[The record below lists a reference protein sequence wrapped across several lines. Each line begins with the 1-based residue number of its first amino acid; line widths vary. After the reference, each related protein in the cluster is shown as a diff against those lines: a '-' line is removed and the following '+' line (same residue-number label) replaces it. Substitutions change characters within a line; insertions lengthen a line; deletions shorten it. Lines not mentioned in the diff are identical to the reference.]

1 MAITK
6 VKTVNKVEVYPP
18 FDSSAESTSNNKWS
32 RLWVEYK
39 IVLDDTSDDELPV
52 ISHTQ
57 KNLVRYTAD
66 GSANAFSGEETYV
79 KTLISALWT

>member
-52 ISHTQ
+52 TSYTQ
-57 KNLVRYTAD
+57 KNLVRYNTD
-66 GSANAFSGEETYV
+66 GSAYDYNLS
-79 KTLISALWT
+79 LIHI

>member
-18 FDSSAESTSNNKWS
+18 LDSSAESTSNNKWS

-52 ISHTQ
+52 TSYTQ
-57 KNLVRYTAD
+57 KNLVRYNTD
-66 GSANAFSGEETYV
+66 GSAYDFSREETYV
-79 KTLISALWT
+79 KTLITALWT

>member
-52 ISHTQ
+52 TSYTQ
-57 KNLVRYTAD
+57 KNLVRYNTD
-66 GSANAFSGEETYV
+66 GSAYDYNSEAAYV
-79 KTLISALWT
+79 KTLIGVLWT

>member
-6 VKTVNKVEVYPP
+6 EKTVNKVEVYPP
-18 FDSSAESTSNNKWS
+18 SDPSAESTSNNKWS

-52 ISHTQ
+52 TSYTQ
-57 KNLVRYTAD
+57 KNLVRYNTD
-66 GSANAFSGEETYV
+66 GSPYDYNSEDEYV
-79 KTLISALWT
+79 KTLIGVLWT